1 MKKLAIFIFTLLL
14 VLTTAAC
21 SDKTAKENEE
31 DSGGTKTIKVVYKD
45 EGPSNPVAKTYYA
58 NLEKALKK
66 DEKLDVK
73 FELVEMPQ
81 GTYSEKLNLLL
92 LSGEIPD
99 LIYFQGGDQQMV
111 EQQLLEDLT
120 PYIEKSTYIKKI
132 MGTHNLERMKNYPYL
147 LWVKPL
153 DSKTPV
159 IRKDWLEQTA
169 SSKELMENPTVDN
182 YYTFF
187 KELVAQSSEG
197 KPKYA
202 ITTAGD
208 IGELDYLFE
217 MAFGI
222 NQTWLKN
229 GSDYEYSKV
238 STKEKEKL
246 AFYNKLY
253 KEGLLDPQYLTKQ
266 WDTKEKAFY
275 DGETAVIVGTNGK
288 VVDIYNGKMKQ
299 VNGDNAEVSVLPPA
313 KGEFQGYAPTDITKE
328 SRGLAISSQSK
339 NKDTVFKILDYL
351 ASPKG
356 QMFDRIGFEGEHYQ
370 VTDAGIELNEKYYN
384 EWYARYWE
392 PEEFTT
398 EKPLKT
404 PLLSEPAEKSREL
417 ANEFYSEDNLF
428 LIPEELVSKWDAM
441 ENLYKEYATDII
453 TGKQPIGN
461 FDKFVSE
468 WKKAGG
474 DEVTEYA
481 NKNIK

>member
-1 MKKLAIFIFTLLL
+1 M
-14 VLTTAAC
+14 
-21 SDKTAKENEE
+21 
-31 DSGGTKTIKVVYKD
+31 
-45 EGPSNPVAKTYYA
+45 
-58 NLEKALKK
+58 
-66 DEKLDVK
+66 
-73 FELVEMPQ
+73 
-81 GTYSEKLNLLL
+81 
-92 LSGEIPD
+92 
-99 LIYFQGGDQQMV
+99 
-111 EQQLLEDLT
+111 
-120 PYIEKSTYIKKI
+120 
-132 MGTHNLERMKNYPYL
+132 
-147 LWVKPL
+147 
-153 DSKTPV
+153 
-159 IRKDWLEQTA
+159 
-169 SSKELMENPTVDN
+169 
-182 YYTFF
+182 
-187 KELVAQSSEG
+187 
-197 KPKYA
+197 
-202 ITTAGD
+202 
-208 IGELDYLFE
+208 
-217 MAFGI
+217 
-222 NQTWLKN
+222 
-229 GSDYEYSKV
+229 
-238 STKEKEKL
+238 
-246 AFYNKLY
+246 
-253 KEGLLDPQYLTKQ
+253 LDPQYLTKQ

-299 VNGDNAEVSVLPPA
+299 VNGDNAEVTVLPPA
-313 KGEFQGYAPTDITKE
+313 KGEFQGYGPTDITKE

-370 VTDAGIELNEKYYN
+370 VTDSGIELNEKYYN